1 MKAVLEFSLPEEREE
16 FDSAANGWKWQSV
29 VWDFDQML
37 REKIKH
43 GNQEELVPVREAL
56 NDLITD
62 HGLVFGA

>member
-1 MKAVLEFSLPEEREE
+1 MKATLEFNLPEEREE
-16 FDSAANGWKWQSV
+16 FKSASDGWKWQSV

-37 REKIKH
+37 RGKIKH

-56 NDLITD
+56 NGLIAD

>member
-1 MKAVLEFSLPEEREE
+1 MKATLEFNLPEEREE
-16 FDSAANGWKWQSV
+16 FEGATDGWKWQSV

-56 NDLITD
+56 RELVSE
-62 HGLVFGA
+62 HGLVFGG